1 MCPVCIASSA
11 VMVVGTGSA
20 GGVLM
25 ACIAK
30 FRRCFRKARPVPLQ
44 CTQEK

>member
-11 VMVVGTGSA
+11 VMFAGAGTA
-20 GGVLM
+20 GAILI

-30 FRRCFRKARPVPLQ
+30 FRSCFGTAQAAPLQ
-44 CTQEK
+44 KT